1 MECRLTT
8 FADLTAPERQA
19 LYDFVKSLGLS
30 DQFSSLDEMTGLME
44 TEYGKGRR
52 HVSAWRARPDGG
64 APEPAGCLAA
74 ITAEAAS
81 QGYLYLTGL
90 RLRLGDAGPLPG
102 LVDAVLALPEVSG
115 EPYRTIRLG
124 LIPSRPDLETEA
136 KEAGFRYLYKALEMR
151 RPLGGQPPALPVG
164 PRLDFRTVERGMV
177 GELVAAHNAAFAG
190 GFNSALLTDEGA
202 LEWLGDRLGT
212 GLVQIGYA
220 GGRHVCHFIMRVED
234 GLADLETIG
243 VVPERRGQGLARQA
257 LVRAFETLRAR
268 GDVSSVMLTVIDA
281 NQPALGLY
289 RRAGFEVT
297 KERSVWY
304 ERQR

>member
-1 MECRLTT
+1 MEYRFAA
-8 FADLTAPERQA
+8 FADLTAQERQA
-19 LYDFVKSLGLS
+19 LFDLIKSLGLS
-30 DQFSSLDEMTGLME
+30 DQFSTLDEMVGLMD

-52 HVSAWRARPDGG
+52 HVSAWAARPSGG

-74 ITAEAAS
+74 ITAEAVT

-90 RLRLGDAGPLPG
+90 RLRQSDAGLLPG

-124 LIPSRPDLETEA
+124 LIPARPDLEAAA

-151 RPLGGQPPALPVG
+151 RPLGGRLPALPDG
-164 PRLDFRTVERGMV
+164 LRPEFRTVEPGAV
-177 GELVAAHNAAFAG
+177 GELIAVHNAAFTG

-257 LVRAFETLRAR
+257 LIRAFETLRAR
-268 GDVSSVMLTVIDA
+268 GDVSSVTLTVIDA
-281 NQPALGLY
+281 NRPALGLY
-289 RRAGFEVT
+289 RGAGFEVT

-304 ERQR
+304 ERER